1 MRAWPA
7 ACALLAGG
15 AAAVGLLA
23 GSTHDAAGSAL
34 AWNAVLWPLRP
45 WTLWTSA
52 FIHPAGATLLAG
64 VLALAAL
71 AVLGTVLQA
80 GRAAALA
87 LLLAWPLSTLAL
99 LLWPQVQ
106 AHMSLGGVLHAA
118 AMVLW
123 AHLVLHGLWRP
134 LSYVL
139 FAGMGLKLLSEQAW
153 AHPVAFDPDWGFN
166 AVHAAHLTGAAAGA
180 VLGLALG
187 ALELRRGKAAVA

>member
-7 ACALLAGG
+7 TCALLAGG
-15 AAAVGLLA
+15 ATAVGLL
-23 GSTHDAAGSAL
+23 GGNTPDAAGSAL
-34 AWNAVLWPLRP
+34 AWNAVLWPVRP

-52 FIHPAGATLLAG
+52 FVHPAGATLLAG
-64 VLALAAL
+64 VLVLAAL
-71 AVLGTVLQA
+71 AVLGMVLHA

-123 AHLVLHGLWRP
+123 SHLVLRGLWRP
-134 LSYVL
+134 LSFVL
-139 FAGMGLKLLSEQAW
+139 FAGMGLKLLGEQAW

-166 AVHAAHLTGAAAGA
+166 VVYAAHLTGAAAGA

-187 ALELRRGKAAVA
+187 ALELRRGKAVAV